1 MINVAVCDDSKYDIQ
16 TVKDE
21 ISRYTTKK
29 RVNLNVDYFLK
40 PELLL
45 YELEDG
51 KMYDI
56 FILDVSM
63 PDKDGFQLADD
74 IRKYSET
81 SVIMFLTSHEEQALN
96 GYKSKALRYLIK
108 LNISNDFEEAMDSAV
123 NEIAKIDEST
133 ITLHHYNDYWRIPY
147 KDIISVTRISRQ
159 LVISTITYGELTDNR
174 GINDFFNTLN
184 DNRFLFIDRSCFVN
198 IDYISQIIGF
208 NLKLKNGQVLPISRR
223 SLQNVKQTIMK
234 QWST

>member
-96 GYKSKALRYLIK
+96 GYKSKALRYIIK
-108 LNISNDFEEAMDSAV
+108 LNINNDFEEAMDSAV
-123 NEIAKIDEST
+123 YEIAKIDEST

-147 KDIISVTRISRQ
+147 KDIIAVTRISRQ

>member
-1 MINVAVCDDSKYDIQ
+1 M
-16 TVKDE
+16 
-21 ISRYTTKK
+21 
-29 RVNLNVDYFLK
+29 DYFLK

-96 GYKSKALRYLIK
+96 GYKSKALRYIIK
-108 LNISNDFEEAMDSAV
+108 LNINNDFEEAMDSAV
-123 NEIAKIDEST
+123 YEIAKIDEST

-147 KDIISVTRISRQ
+147 KDIIAVTRISRQ